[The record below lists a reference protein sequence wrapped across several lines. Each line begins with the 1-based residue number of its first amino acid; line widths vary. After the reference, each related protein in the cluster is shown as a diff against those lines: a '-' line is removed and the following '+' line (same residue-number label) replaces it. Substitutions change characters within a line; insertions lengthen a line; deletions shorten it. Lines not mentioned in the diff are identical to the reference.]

1 MLYSMLLL
9 PQLPALKLERY
20 SSAIEQWI
28 KDPNVRIVDATLT
41 DTNRNQIPELNRVPG
56 SLRVG
61 GRSRARSTNGSGGRT
76 SRSAKASRLRI
87 DLTGAVVNSKRD
99 RQSQIGQPTSV
110 HGILCEMLAD
120 LPEVSFQMVPARR
133 SRGRPMK
140 PKAFTGTEVDTSFCV
155 TTARFVQGSET
166 HAIELSSDT
175 AVLAWLHNDGTL
187 RPPVVMIE
195 PRAGQVGPAVALT
208 AVAPATNAAD
218 SGAGEVVVKQST
230 GASIVEVADVVMA
243 EAKQIPSENTS
254 ALNGAQARSVPTDAG
269 GVEQIGWEDQEGGL
283 ALNRAQR
290 KRKLVNYTEIDDET
304 VGSAARNFNGNGDG
318 ALCGEARMDQSTDS
332 IRLSET
338 DSKEDPAEVAAADMI
353 MEEQRMELR
362 RRLQWTLDSM
372 AAAPFELRRRLL
384 HAKEVA
390 ARSNSR
396 VSWKAFCST
405 CGMRFERVEGP
416 LQLASHA
423 GLHHLHDFLEYRC
436 VEPLISGQGFLHVP
450 FTRKSTASSA
460 ESPHHG
466 QAVLQAIVRSLAR
479 TLCLSSTERISCG
492 SSTAQPSGGP
502 SLMQL
507 YCLCLLQLT
516 RLCRCR
522 RAHELNPLLENFRT
536 ATSASELQR
545 NVQIARKLVGTLADA
560 TLHRAMLDAEQ
571 RIARMVEAKRK
582 AGADRIGNR
591 MMPATTAHPIAMA
604 VAIPAVTAQPGPSHS
619 CMLSNIPR
627 EDVD

>member
-1 MLYSMLLL
+1 MISERKVTQTYVCGRLCLSPVYLSMWMHER
-9 PQLPALKLERY
+9 QLPALKLERY

-423 GLHHLHDFLEYRC
+423 GLHHLHDFLEYR
-436 VEPLISGQGFLHVP
+436 
-450 FTRKSTASSA
+450 
-460 ESPHHG
+460 
-466 QAVLQAIVRSLAR
+466 
-479 TLCLSSTERISCG
+479 
-492 SSTAQPSGGP
+492 
-502 SLMQL
+502 
-507 YCLCLLQLT
+507 
-516 RLCRCR
+516 